1 MAVFSLSVCL
11 CLCLCLCLSVCLSV
25 CLCLSLRLCLS
36 ASVCLSLCLSLSVSL
51 SLCWTFTNCVC
62 NLPSCGLLFLS
73 DAGVNATEGELIL
86 ETHNDV
92 SNAAENAL
100 KTSVAWLVE
109 LHEISYLEPVSPMT
123 NPWPLNY
130 TVTATS
136 NATEV

>member
-1 MAVFSLSVCL
+1 M
-11 CLCLCLCLSVCLSV
+11 
-25 CLCLSLRLCLS
+25 
-36 ASVCLSLCLSLSVSL
+36 
-51 SLCWTFTNCVC
+51 C

-92 SNAAENAL
+92 SNVAENAL